1 MTYTDTFRS
10 RFSEAA
16 SGERTGDAQQQMSA
30 TNGLGPT
37 NTLWLDFEANLRVFI
52 PTLIYIRVCFMKPLA
67 ARARKLHSRLL
78 ACLLGHRGWSW
89 DILGIS
95 LKTVYSALQSALAW
109 VVYGFLLDGELL
121 IGSYSITFLLVQIF
135 EYPVSLSLI
144 NMTRDFRVLFLEKV
158 ESA

>member
-1 MTYTDTFRS
+1 M
-10 RFSEAA
+10 
-16 SGERTGDAQQQMSA
+16 
-30 TNGLGPT
+30 
-37 NTLWLDFEANLRVFI
+37 
-52 PTLIYIRVCFMKPLA
+52 
-67 ARARKLHSRLL
+67 
-78 ACLLGHRGWSW
+78 
-89 DILGIS
+89 
-95 LKTVYSALQSALAW
+95 YSALQSALAW

>member
-1 MTYTDTFRS
+1 MV
-10 RFSEAA
+10 SEL
-16 SGERTGDAQQQMSA
+16 ELE
-30 TNGLGPT
+30 LG
-37 NTLWLDFEANLRVFI
+37 
-52 PTLIYIRVCFMKPLA
+52 YIE
-67 ARARKLHSRLL
+67 HSTRE
-78 ACLLGHRGWSW
+78 
-89 DILGIS
+89 
-95 LKTVYSALQSALAW
+95 TVYSALQSALAW